1 LFKPIGK
8 MSRSA
13 HGEAK
18 PGMRI
23 FIKFACAVFVLA
35 VCALLGLSLTASRI
49 PSPVSAQTAPV
60 GTFGAPS
67 ALVSARPQSTAVQ
80 GLPAQALGT
89 SVAGPDSAVL
99 QGGFQPATTETL
111 RASPHPASAVV
122 PQVTFRDG
130 LLSIRAENATLD
142 DVLHAVQGA
151 TGASVDLSGSA
162 SERVNVH
169 LGPAESRDV
178 LTSLLDGSQYDYVL
192 LASPKQKNFIERI
205 VLIRRRDAGV
215 TLSTSTVS
223 PNDQD
228 PQVAERIE
236 TTSQPMFD
244 TKQLIKQQELQFG
257 RQFGACIIQGCDA
270 S

>member
-1 LFKPIGK
+1 
-8 MSRSA
+8 
-13 HGEAK
+13 
-18 PGMRI
+18 MRI
-23 FIKFACAVFVLA
+23 FVKFACAVFALA
-35 VCALLGLSLTASRI
+35 VCVLLGLSLTASRLA
-49 PSPVSAQTAPV
+49 SPVSVQTAPI
-60 GTFGAPS
+60 GTFGGPN

-80 GLPAQALGT
+80 GLPAQTLGT
-89 SVAGPDSAVL
+89 SVAGADSTVL
-99 QGGFQPATTETL
+99 QGGFQPATTEAL
-111 RASPHPASAVV
+111 RASPYTASAVV

-130 LLSIRAENATLD
+130 LLSIRAENARLD

-162 SERVNVH
+162 SERVNVN

-192 LASPKQKNFIERI
+192 LASPKQKNLIERI
-205 VLIRRRDAGV
+205 VLIGRRDAGV

-223 PNDQD
+223 PADQD

-236 TTSQPMFD
+236 TAPLPMLD